1 METEDKSII
10 ETVAKF
16 IRGSVSLKLISVFV
30 LMLLLMIPMEF
41 VHSLINERESLRK
54 SAVKDVSDKWSGSQ
68 DIYGPVL
75 TLPFNRTVSEDG
87 KVKIIRDEMH
97 ILPSILQVKGS
108 ISPESLSRGIYEVV
122 VYNSSLLVSG
132 GFDGAERY
140 IQEISSGQILWHEA
154 FVTVHISDLRGIKE
168 RVTVTLNGN
177 NIQADPGTQIPG
189 LVTSGITV
197 KNIFSG
203 PQNLNG
209 LSFSFELTLQ
219 GSSHL
224 GFAPLG
230 KETTVELSS
239 SWGDPSFSGAFL
251 PDNREVR
258 DDGFT
263 ASYKILELNRNYPQ
277 YWVGEANSTSVQKS
291 IFGVELLL
299 PVDDYLMTARS
310 AKYALLAI
318 VLTFLTFFL
327 TEIFSTKRV
336 HPFQYLIIGLALVL
350 YYTLL
355 ISISEHTNFTIAY
368 IIASIGIISMIGLY
382 AKAILKNT
390 KQTGVLVLVLVLTYT
405 FVYITLQLQDYALLI
420 GSIGLTAILGFTM
433 YITRNVNWY
442 NLGAGKKE
450 EIGH

>member
-1 METEDKSII
+1 METEEKSII
-10 ETVAKF
+10 ETATRF
-16 IRGSVSLKLISVFV
+16 IRGSVSLKLISVFI
-30 LMLLLMIPMEF
+30 LMLMLMIPMEF
-41 VHSLINERESLRK
+41 VHSLINEREGLRQ
-54 SAVKDVSDKWSGSQ
+54 SAVKEVSDKWSGSQ

-75 TLPFNRTVSEDG
+75 TLPYNRSYTEDG
-87 KVKIIRDEMH
+87 KVKVVKEEMH
-97 ILPSILQVKGS
+97 ILPSVLQVKGS
-108 ISPESLSRGIYEVV
+108 ITPQTLRRGIYEVV
-122 VYNSSLLVSG
+122 VYNSALAFAGSYE
-132 GFDGAERY
+132 GAERY
-140 IQEISSGQILWHEA
+140 IEELSGDQILWNEA
-154 FVTVHISDLRGIKE
+154 FLTVHISDLRGIKE
-168 RVTVTLNGN
+168 RVTMTLNGN
-177 NIQADPGTQIPG
+177 KIQADPGTQIPG
-189 LVTSGITV
+189 LAASGITV

-203 PQNLNG
+203 VQNLNE
-209 LSFSFELTLQ
+209 LSFSFDLTLQ

-230 KETTVELSS
+230 KETHVELSS

-251 PDNREVR
+251 PDSREVR
-258 DDGFT
+258 NNGFT

-277 YWVGEANSTSVQKS
+277 YWSGEANSASVLKS

-299 PVDDYLMTARS
+299 PVDDYLMSTRS

-327 TEIFSTKRV
+327 TEIFSSKRV

-355 ISISEHTNFTIAY
+355 ISISEHTNFTVAY

-382 AKAILKNT
+382 AKAILKNA

-442 NLGAGKKE
+442 NLGTGKTE
-450 EIGH
+450 EREK

>member
-1 METEDKSII
+1 METEEKSII

-30 LMLLLMIPMEF
+30 LMLMLMIPMEF
-41 VHSLINERESLRK
+41 VHSLINERQGLRQ
-54 SAVKDVSDKWSGSQ
+54 SAVKEVSDKWSGSQ
-68 DIYGPVL
+68 DIYGPIL
-75 TLPFNRTVSEDG
+75 TLPFYRSVTEEGN
-87 KVKIIRDEMH
+87 VKTIREEMH
-97 ILPSILQVKGS
+97 ILPSKLQIKGS
-108 ISPESLSRGIYEVV
+108 ITPETLRRGIYEIV
-122 VYNSSLLVSG
+122 VYNSTLAVSG
-132 GFDGAERY
+132 SFEGAERY
-140 IQEISSGQILWHEA
+140 IQEISSEQILWNEA
-154 FVTVHISDLRGIKE
+154 YATVHISDLRGIKE
-168 RVTVTLNGN
+168 RVTVILNGN
-177 NIQADPGTQIPG
+177 KTQADPGTKIPG
-189 LVTSGITV
+189 LVSSGITV

-203 PQNLNG
+203 QQNLNEF
-209 LSFSFELTLQ
+209 SFSFDLTLH

-230 KETTVELSS
+230 KETDVELSS

-258 DDGFT
+258 NNGFT

-277 YWVGEANSTSVQKS
+277 YWIGEANSTSVQKS

-327 TEIFSTKRV
+327 TEIFSTKRM
-336 HPFQYLIIGLALVL
+336 HPFQYLIIGLGLVL

-355 ISISEHTNFTIAY
+355 ISISEHTNFTTAY
-368 IIASIGIISMIGLY
+368 ILASTGIIGMIGLY
-382 AKAILKNT
+382 AKAILKNP
-390 KQTGVLVLVLVLTYT
+390 KQTTVLVMVLVLTYS

-433 YITRNVNWY
+433 YITRNVDWY
-442 NLGAGKKE
+442 SLGAGKRE
-450 EIGH
+450 EREG